1 MFYSSVKSESYHM
14 IQVSSWTREICGYDE
29 HGHPR
34 GSSACWIQS
43 NGHSSLQSLAND
55 GITVEM
61 LQRKECSK
69 CMCIPMSLTYLHIQT
84 AKPCQS
90 CKARSTNNIYLRYMC
105 KYVNI
110 PSEKYFY
117 VHIYVCICVYTYL
130 CKMDEY
136 RSYASLS

>member
-1 MFYSSVKSESYHM
+1 M

-34 GSSACWIQS
+34 GSSVCWIQS

-90 CKARSTNNIYLRYMC
+90 CKARSTNNIYLRYM
-105 KYVNI
+105 
-110 PSEKYFY
+110 
-117 VHIYVCICVYTYL
+117 
-130 CKMDEY
+130 
-136 RSYASLS
+136 